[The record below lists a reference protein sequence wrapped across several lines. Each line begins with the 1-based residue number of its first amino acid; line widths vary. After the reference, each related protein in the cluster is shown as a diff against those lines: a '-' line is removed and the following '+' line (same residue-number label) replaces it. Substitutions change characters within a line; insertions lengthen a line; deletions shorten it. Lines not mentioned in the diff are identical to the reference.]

1 MKYLTFA
8 LDSEGQNLCI
18 ISSPFALYKYKQL
31 PMGIKQ
37 IIQHCPMRIKQ
48 SSNIAQ
54 DVMEI
59 LLCDL
64 NDVEI
69 YIDDIGSFPST
80 FASHIQTLDEIL
92 T

>member
-1 MKYLTFA
+1 
-8 LDSEGQNLCI
+8 
-18 ISSPFALYKYKQL
+18 
-31 PMGIKQ
+31 MG
-37 IIQHCPMRIKQ
+37 IKQ

-64 NDVEI
+64 NDVDI
-69 YIDDIGSFPST
+69 YIDDIGCFPST

>member
-1 MKYLTFA
+1 
-8 LDSEGQNLCI
+8 
-18 ISSPFALYKYKQL
+18 
-31 PMGIKQ
+31 MG
-37 IIQHCPMRIKQ
+37 IKQ

-64 NDVEI
+64 NDVDI
-69 YIDDIGSFPST
+69 YIDDIGCFPST

-92 T
+92 TWLEQNRFTVNPYECGWAVKDADW